1 MSVSEAATSGDVER
15 LRALLEA
22 GGDPN
27 EKETEEHGPPL
38 LKAAQADHVEAAR
51 LLLDAGADL
60 YGPNEGGETPL
71 VMAVQNGSLGVFRL
85 LVERGY
91 RMDAV
96 RDNASWMLTEAA
108 RRGQSE
114 MVRWLLAQGADVDLT
129 DFQGCTALTY
139 AAHGDHLELVEELL
153 KAGANP
159 DHRDNDTETVL
170 MWAADHA
177 GNAPVIRALLQGRAD
192 VNAKNNFAGTALSW
206 AMRHGDA
213 DMVKALLD
221 AGADANGASDLIRA
235 AFYGFVPALRL
246 LLEHG
251 ADIRATDSNG
261 QTALALAKNRGHR
274 EAANLLRQ
282 AEADRSLQETGET
295 YPRPR
300 YAMGTPVRT
309 RTYPAR
315 EGWIVLAE
323 WHHKHGRYGYFI
335 EVEGTTQARKTVSR
349 RYWEE
354 DLQVIEP
361 DDSGQ
366 SAPELRGCRK
376 TL

>member
-1 MSVSEAATSGDVER
+1 MSVSEAAANGDVER
-15 LRALLEA
+15 LRALLET

-27 EKETEEHGPPL
+27 EKETEEHWPPL
-38 LKAAQADHVEAAR
+38 LEAAYADHVEAAR

-96 RDNASWMLTEAA
+96 RDDAAWMLTQAA
-108 RRGQSE
+108 GKGQIK
-114 MVRWLLAQGADVDLT
+114 MVRWLLAQGVDVDVT

-139 AAHGDHLELVEELL
+139 AAHSDHIELVEELL
-153 KAGANP
+153 KAGADPN
-159 DHRDNDTETVL
+159 HRDNDTETVL

-177 GNAPVIRALLQGRAD
+177 GNAPVIRALLQGGAD
-192 VNAKNNFAGTALSW
+192 VNARSDVEGTALSW
-206 AMRHGDA
+206 AMRHGDVE
-213 DMVKALLD
+213 MVEALLH
-221 AGADANGASDLIRA
+221 AGADAKDPSDLIRA
-235 AFYGFVPALRL
+235 AYYGFVPALRL
-246 LLEHG
+246 LLEYG

-282 AEADRSLQETGET
+282 AEADRSLRETGKT

-309 RTYPAR
+309 LTYPAR

-323 WHHKHGRYGYFI
+323 WHHKHGRFGYFI
-335 EVEGTTQARKTVSR
+335 EVEGTTQARKTISK
-349 RYWEE
+349 RYWEG

-361 DDSGQ
+361 GDSGQ
-366 SAPELRGCRK
+366 P
-376 TL
+376 